1 MVKRV
6 LGEDLLRRRAGSPV
20 WMMDTVI
27 AGARVRK
34 STGETDK
41 PAAAAAALALKAGM
55 EASQG
60 ASVLTR
66 ILTLTDACRRYAA
79 ECPQQANPSAA
90 GVLVL
95 AIGGAVPLS
104 AIDDNRMSAAVQAL
118 SEQAPRNRPDD
129 RLSPSTV
136 NRYLGYLAQVTNRAK
151 VIWGAD
157 VGPWERARHIQREPR
172 GRETYLDHEQAR
184 RLLDALCA
192 HARPIVLLDLMT
204 GMRKGNVINLR
215 WEEVSI
221 DMRRAVMIQKGGR
234 PLAVELV
241 PEAVALLVQ
250 VAPQDADRHGPVW
263 TFGNPAIDCGC
274 PHCASPRYQG
284 QPITSIRRS
293 FATAVR
299 KAGITTSNG
308 GRLRFHD
315 LRHTVA
321 SWALEVSGDLK
332 AVQAILGHADI
343 QSTARYAH
351 LAKGRAVGVLSA
363 ATSPVF
369 MGRTAKE
376 EAA

>member
-1 MVKRV
+1 MARSTP
-6 LGEDLLRRRAGSPV
+6 GSDLLRRRAGSPV
-20 WMMDTVI
+20 WMMDAVI

-41 PAAAAAALALKAGM
+41 PAAAAAALALKAAL

-79 ECPQQANPSAA
+79 ERPQQANPSAA

-151 VIWGAD
+151 AIWGAD
-157 VGPWERARHIQREPR
+157 VGPWDRAKHLQREPR

-184 RLLDALCA
+184 RLLDALCP

-215 WEEVSI
+215 WEEVSL

-274 PHCASPRYQG
+274 PHCASPLYQG

-299 KAGITTSNG
+299 KAGIATSNG

-315 LRHTVA
+315 LRHTFA
-321 SWALEVSGDLK
+321 SWLLERSGDLK
-332 AVQAILGHADI
+332 LVQDALGHADI
-343 QSTARYAH
+343 GSTSRYAH
-351 LAKGRAVGVLSA
+351 IGRGRKGVEIAKAVAPLFNVN
-363 ATSPVF
+363 
-369 MGRTAKE
+369 RKQTA
-376 EAA
+376 